1 MSSLLD
7 IFSPRLTMLIQL
19 ALIFGFFYSNLI
31 LAQESSLLNVVFG
44 QDKSSFQIFVNGTY
58 YFYQFFLYIVLA
70 VRQYTA
76 FDMFFTLFLGQ
87 SWFSQNE
94 KSSKIFVTSN
104 TKTFSNR
111 DGSLVK
117 AGEEESNGF
126 DVLGNFNSTKIQ
138 WNPSEVGFTTELR
151 TYQEEPMIV
160 FSQRFKVCNLTP
172 GVAES
177 SLPQQSSGYFIPNS
191 RQFVSKIRTFYL

>member
-1 MSSLLD
+1 
-7 IFSPRLTMLIQL
+7 
-19 ALIFGFFYSNLI
+19 
-31 LAQESSLLNVVFG
+31 
-44 QDKSSFQIFVNGTY
+44 
-58 YFYQFFLYIVLA
+58 
-70 VRQYTA
+70 
-76 FDMFFTLFLGQ
+76 MFFTLFLGQ

-160 FSQRFKVCNLTP
+160 FSQRFQVCNLTP

-177 SLPQQSSGYFIPNS
+177 SLPHHSNLRDILFLTRDNSLVKSGHFIYKNQYPDMS
-191 RQFVSKIRTFYL
+191 TQFLKIVPRPPLS